1 MICSANSI
9 FYTSSY
15 ILSLQ
20 VAFNLKAFLSS
31 HTENSQNLFLTAHWL
46 MKKSQYVHNPFC
58 LAYRVIA
65 LYSVIDIPFLQF
77 IKKFVAVPA
86 LSCSNVLITLH
97 YHFPYLFL
105 VFFYFPSII
114 QNLLWAHT
122 THLLL
127 SNVSLVYSKIIPN
140 TRN

>member
-1 MICSANSI
+1 
-9 FYTSSY
+9 
-15 ILSLQ
+15 
-20 VAFNLKAFLSS
+20 
-31 HTENSQNLFLTAHWL
+31 
-46 MKKSQYVHNPFC
+46 MKKSQYVHNPLC

-65 LYSVIDIPFLQF
+65 LYSVIDMPFLQF
-77 IKKFVAVPA
+77 VKKFVAAPA

-97 YHFPYLFL
+97 YHFPHLFL

-127 SNVSLVYSKIIPN
+127 SNVSLVYSKTIPN
-140 TRN
+140 TRNKVIKFFISILLALHWHKTIPTWHSIAIYRVNPIC